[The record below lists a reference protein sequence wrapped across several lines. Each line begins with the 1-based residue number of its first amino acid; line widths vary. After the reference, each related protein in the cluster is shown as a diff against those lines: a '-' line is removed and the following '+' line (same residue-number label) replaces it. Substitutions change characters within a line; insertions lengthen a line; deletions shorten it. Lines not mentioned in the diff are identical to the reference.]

1 MMSGEVKCDLIFAVV
16 NQGYSDEL
24 ITMARDSGA
33 QGGTI
38 LSARGMT
45 HEGPVKFF
53 GISVQADKEI
63 ILILTPKGQ
72 KVAIMQTVSQNFGIN
87 TEAEGIVFSLPVDTV
102 SNSVFVDESGETG
115 AI

>member
-1 MMSGEVKCDLIFAVV
+1 MDGEIRNDLIAAVV

-24 ITMARDSGA
+24 LTQAREAGA

-38 LSARGMT
+38 ISARGMT

-63 ILILTPKGQ
+63 IVILTAREQ
-72 KVAIMQTVSQNFGIN
+72 KVPIMQIISEKFGIN
-87 TEAEGIVFSLPVDTV
+87 TEAEGIVFSLPVDTIAGFKFEAEPATAEQ
-102 SNSVFVDESGETG
+102 S
-115 AI
+115 